1 MCRKSGRRD
10 AAVRRDDLMALRD
23 RVCGWLGHRRSD
35 SSRLRCM
42 EGEKVSE
49 RTDGGP
55 AFPHLEM
62 KPFPISEERWKE
74 LNYRGISVPSEVPVI
89 HDGMSLRDWF
99 AGQALGA
106 LIMRS
111 RLNEDHIVAAYMIA
125 DAMLLERAK

>member
-35 SSRLRCM
+35 SSWLRCM

-99 AGQALGA
+99 AGQSIELFSTTLPAQF
-106 LIMRS
+106 I
-111 RLNEDHIVAAYMIA
+111 AARAYAIA
-125 DAMLLERAK
+125 DAMIAERAK